1 MGQLIFNG
9 LVTGL
14 LIALPALSLALVFSV
29 LRFANYAI
37 GSMLTVGAYLV
48 YAFNAGLGWPLPLA
62 ALAGGAVGAGLAL
75 AIDRLVYEPLK
86 GRGGVTLLVASIGV
100 GIALENAVRF
110 IAGSSTR
117 GFAVEVARPL
127 RLHGLRIN
135 QEQIT
140 TIATVLLALA
150 VVWIVFRFTRLGRAM
165 RAVADNADLA
175 AVRGIPR
182 RQVVCAVWVI
192 SSVLATLAG
201 VLVGLDGN
209 VDPQMGWNYILPVF
223 TAAILGGIG
232 NPMAAVAGAVVLGIT
247 EELATL
253 VLAPHYRTMVAFAVM
268 ALLLLVRPTGLF
280 AAQGTAK

>member
-37 GSMLTVGAYLV
+37 GAMLTVGAYLV
-48 YAFNAGLGWPLPLA
+48 YGFNAGLGLPLPVA
-62 ALAGGAVGAGLAL
+62 ALAGCLAAAGLAL
-75 AIDRLVYEPLK
+75 VINRLVYDRLRD
-86 GRGGVTLLVASIGV
+86 RGGVTLLVASIGV
-100 GIALENAVRF
+100 GIALENGVRF

-117 GFAVEVARPL
+117 GFQVDVARPL
-127 RLHGLRIN
+127 RLWGLRIN
-135 QEQIT
+135 HEQIV
-140 TIATVLLALA
+140 TIVTVLVALTL
-150 VVWIVFRFTRLGRAM
+150 VWIIFRYTRLGRAM
-165 RAVADNADLA
+165 RAVADNVDLA
-175 AVRGIPR
+175 AVRGVPR
-182 RQVVCAVWVI
+182 GQVVTVVWVL
-192 SSVLATLAG
+192 SAVLATLAG

-209 VDPQMGWNYILPVF
+209 VDPQMGWNYVLPVF

-232 NPMAAVAGAVVLGIT
+232 NPMAAVAGAVLLGIT

-268 ALLLLVRPTGLF
+268 ALILLFRPTGLF
-280 AAQGTAK
+280 GVPGGAK

>member
-1 MGQLIFNG
+1 MGQLVFNG

-37 GSMLTVGAYLV
+37 GAMLTVGAYLV
-48 YAFNAGLGWPLPLA
+48 YGFNVGLGLPLPLA
-62 ALAGGAVGAGLAL
+62 VLAGSAIGAVLAL
-75 AIDRLVYEPLK
+75 LVNRLVYEPLQ
-86 GRGGVTLLVASIGV
+86 GRSGVTFLVASIGV

-110 IAGSSTR
+110 FAGSTTR
-117 GFAVEVARPL
+117 GFDVEVARPL
-127 RLHGLRIN
+127 RLLGLRIN
-135 QEQIT
+135 HEQIL
-140 TIATVLLALA
+140 TIAIVVVALLFIWVL
-150 VVWIVFRFTRLGRAM
+150 FRFTRLGRAM
-165 RAVADNADLA
+165 RAVADNPDLA

-182 RQVVCAVWVI
+182 AHVVNAVWVI

-209 VDPQMGWNYILPVF
+209 VEPQMGWNYILPVF

-253 VLAPHYRTMVAFAVM
+253 VLAPHYRTIVAFGVM

-280 AAQGTAK
+280 SAPGVAR

>member
-1 MGQLIFNG
+1 MAQLVFNG

-48 YAFNAGLGWPLPLA
+48 YGFNVGFGLPLPLA
-62 ALAGGAVGAGLAL
+62 ALAGAILGAGLAL
-75 AIDRLVYEPLK
+75 LINRIVYEPLR

-110 IAGSSTR
+110 FAGSTTR
-117 GFAVEVARPL
+117 GFDVEVARPL
-127 RLHGLRIN
+127 RLLGLRIN
-135 QEQIT
+135 HEQIL
-140 TIATVLLALA
+140 TIAIVLAAL
-150 VVWIVFRFTRLGRAM
+150 VMIWIIFRFTRLGRAM
-165 RAVADNADLA
+165 RAVADNPDLA

-182 RQVVCAVWVI
+182 TQVIRTTWII

-232 NPMAAVAGAVVLGIT
+232 NPMAAVAGAVLLGIT

-253 VLAPHYRTMVAFAVM
+253 VLAPHYRTIVAFAVM
-268 ALLLLVRPTGLF
+268 ALLLLVRPSGLF
-280 AAQGTAK
+280 GTPGVAR

>member
-1 MGQLIFNG
+1 MAQLVFNG

-48 YAFNAGLGWPLPLA
+48 YGFNVGFGLPLPLA
-62 ALAGGAVGAGLAL
+62 AVAGAVAGAGLAL
-75 AIDRLVYEPLK
+75 VINQLVYEPLR
-86 GRGGVTLLVASIGV
+86 GRSGVTLLVASIGV

-110 IAGSSTR
+110 FAGSTTR
-117 GFAVEVARPL
+117 GFDVEVARPL
-127 RLHGLRIN
+127 RLLGLRIN
-135 QEQIT
+135 HEQIL
-140 TIATVLLALA
+140 TIAIVLAAL
-150 VVWIVFRFTRLGRAM
+150 VMIWIIFRFTRLGRAM
-165 RAVADNADLA
+165 RAVADNPDLA

-182 RQVVCAVWVI
+182 TQVIRTTWII

-232 NPMAAVAGAVVLGIT
+232 NPMAAVAGAVLLGIT

-253 VLAPHYRTMVAFAVM
+253 VLAPHYRTIVAFAVM
-268 ALLLLVRPTGLF
+268 ALLLLVRPSGLF
-280 AAQGTAK
+280 GTPGVAR

>member
-37 GSMLTVGAYLV
+37 GAMLTVGAYLV
-48 YAFNAGLGWPLPLA
+48 YAFNAGLGLPLPLA
-62 ALAGGAVGAGLAL
+62 AVAGCIAASAIAL
-75 AIDRLVYEPLK
+75 LVNQLVYEPLRD
-86 GRGGVTLLVASIGV
+86 RGGVTLLVASIGV

-110 IAGSSTR
+110 IAGASTR
-117 GFAVEVARPL
+117 GYVVEVARPL
-127 RLHGLRIN
+127 RLLGLRVN
-135 QEQIT
+135 HEQIV
-140 TIATVLLALA
+140 TIATVLLALGL
-150 VVWIVFRFTRLGRAM
+150 VWVLFRFTKLGRAM
-165 RAVADNADLA
+165 RAVADNPDLA
-175 AVRGIPR
+175 AVRGVPR
-182 RQVVCAVWVI
+182 RQVVAVVWVLC
-192 SSVLATLAG
+192 SVLATLAG

-209 VDPQMGWNYILPVF
+209 VDPQMGWNYVLPVF

-268 ALLLLVRPTGLF
+268 ALLLLFRPSGLF
-280 AAQGTAK
+280 SVPGGAK